1 MDIRNMHVLDHLKQD
16 DIFIQVTAIVV
27 SFNAAAGLV
36 SVGVKSVKMSAYL
49 LYRREI
55 LFLARRHERGNRIFV
70 ELLRS

>member
-1 MDIRNMHVLDHLKQD
+1 MHALDNLKQD

-36 SVGVKSVKMSAYL
+36 SVGVRSVKMSAYL

-55 LFLARRHERGNRIFV
+55 LPLARHVEEIGFSIARHRTNRAV
-70 ELLRS
+70 

>member
-1 MDIRNMHVLDHLKQD
+1 M
-16 DIFIQVTAIVV
+16 V

-55 LFLARRHERGNRIFV
+55 LLLARHERGYRIFV

>member
-1 MDIRNMHVLDHLKQD
+1 MGMRNMHALDHLKQD
-16 DIFIQVTAIVV
+16 DTFIQVAAIVV

-55 LFLARRHERGNRIFV
+55 LLLVRRHERRDRIFV
-70 ELLRS
+70 ELLGP

>member
-1 MDIRNMHVLDHLKQD
+1 MHALDNLKQD

-55 LFLARRHERGNRIFV
+55 LPLARRHEEEIGFSIARHRTNRTM
-70 ELLRS
+70 